1 MRNALAQGFESP
13 QVHVNEI
20 EWSEV
25 EEELIIMFGDSGKG
39 ISLNIEELFNER
51 GWIIHEPH

>member
-1 MRNALAQGFESP
+1 MRNLFGRGFESH

-25 EEELIIMFGDSGKG
+25 EEELIILFGDSGKG